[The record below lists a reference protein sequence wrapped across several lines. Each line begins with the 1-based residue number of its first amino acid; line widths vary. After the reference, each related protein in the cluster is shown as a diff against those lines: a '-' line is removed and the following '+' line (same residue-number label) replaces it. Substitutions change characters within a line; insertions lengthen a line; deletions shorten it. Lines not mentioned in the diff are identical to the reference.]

1 MGAAYRKLAVLVIEE
16 NRAGQGLCYTR
27 VMRLAFC
34 RTQCFA
40 KRVVAPLVAAA
51 SIASSN
57 VHADEADALNFLVG
71 ETITYDDN
79 LFRISDSASGQ
90 NLSGSS
96 NRDAK
101 RSDMVS
107 TTYVGVTFDKLL
119 SRQKLHADILYN
131 VNRYSHY
138 STLDYNGLRAN
149 ANWGWQL
156 GNYLKGSLTYERNRT
171 LVDFG
176 SLNPE
181 DRDNVRD
188 VNTYDRFHASADWWF
203 HPEYS
208 FGAGYSRSTNSYTSV
223 QRQANEYEADAAE
236 LNAKFQPKSGNLIG
250 LSLRQTKGTYP
261 NRQPGNPIGGIVDA
275 KVDNSFD
282 QTDTEVNGDW
292 RLTGQ
297 SRFFGRLGY
306 TTRTHDQISER
317 DFSGMTGRLTY
328 DWAFDGKTNVS
339 IGIRREIG
347 AVDDIDAAYVLTH
360 GISLNPVWNPTSKIS
375 LAAKY
380 DWSKRRY
387 EGDPFRVIG
396 AGTNPSLQSVRKD
409 TVNKA
414 SVSGTYVPLRSLRLS
429 LTLQHERRSSTREF
443 VPYRDNLA
451 SFSAQFSF

>member
-1 MGAAYRKLAVLVIEE
+1 MRIDACRSKNLANTLIASLV
-16 NRAGQGLCYTR
+16 
-27 VMRLAFC
+27 F
-34 RTQCFA
+34 
-40 KRVVAPLVAAA
+40 AA
-51 SIASSN
+51 SVTSSN

-79 LFRISDSASGQ
+79 LFRISDSTSAQ
-90 NLSGSS
+90 ALSGTL
-96 NRDAK
+96 NRDPK

-119 SRQKLHADILYN
+119 SRQNLHADILYN
-131 VNRYSHY
+131 INRYSHY

-181 DRDNVRD
+181 DRDNARD
-188 VNTYDRFHASADWWF
+188 VNTYDRLYASADWWF

-208 FGAGYSRSTNSYTSV
+208 FGVGYSRSTSSYTSV
-223 QRQANEYEADAAE
+223 QRQANEYDANAVE

-250 LSLRQTKGTYP
+250 LSLRQTKGRYP
-261 NRQPGNPIGGIVDA
+261 NRQASPNPAGGTVVA
-275 KVDNSFD
+275 TVDNSFD
-282 QTDTEVNGDW
+282 QTDAEVNGDW

-306 TTRTHDQISER
+306 TTRTHDQVSER
-317 DFSGMTGRLTY
+317 DFSGLTGRLTY
-328 DWAFDGKTNVS
+328 DWAFDGKTNVN

-347 AVDDIDAAYVLTH
+347 AVDDIDAAYVLTD

-375 LAAKY
+375 VAAKY

-396 AGTNPSLQSVRKD
+396 TGTNPSLQSVRKD
-409 TVNKA
+409 TVNTA
-414 SVSGTYVPLRSLRLS
+414 SVSGTYAPLRSLRVS